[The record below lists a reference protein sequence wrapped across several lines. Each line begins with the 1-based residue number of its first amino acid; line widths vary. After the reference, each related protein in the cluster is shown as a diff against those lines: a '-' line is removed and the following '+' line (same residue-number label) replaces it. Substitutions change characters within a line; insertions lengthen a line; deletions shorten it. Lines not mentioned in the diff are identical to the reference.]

1 MNIGLF
7 GGTFDPI
14 HRGHMALASAAEE
27 KFRLRQIHFVP
38 AHVPPHKQKQ
48 PLTPFL
54 HRFTM
59 LSLATAEHKNWIP
72 SLLEAPK
79 LDGAKLDASNKVE
92 KKNVRPNFSID
103 TIRKLKAGLKST
115 DKIFFLIGIDAFL
128 QIATW
133 HEPEALFQE
142 CSFVVASRPGHSLAD
157 VANALPESLRPRKTV
172 AAPFEKHPA
181 EGDLVL
187 PGVTV
192 HLLDGVHHAISA
204 TAIRAAVAAG
214 RPLTK
219 MTEPSVADYIKKQ
232 NLYQISPG

>member
-14 HRGHMALASAAEE
+14 HRGHTALASAAEE
-27 KFRLRQIHFVP
+27 KFRLRQIYFVP

-59 LSLATAEHKNWIP
+59 LSLATAEHKTWIP

-79 LDGAKLDASNKVE
+79 LEAPNEAD
-92 KKNVRPNFSID
+92 KKNARPNYSPNYTID
-103 TIRKLKAGLKST
+103 TLRKLKASLKSA
-115 DKIFFLIGIDAFL
+115 DKVFFLIGIDAFL

-133 HEPEALFQE
+133 HEPEALFKE
-142 CSFVVASRPGHSLAD
+142 CAFVVASRPGHSLAD
-157 VANALPESLRPRKTV
+157 VANALPESLRPKKAV

-204 TAIRAAVAAG
+204 TAVRGAVAAG

-219 MTEPSVADYIKKQ
+219 MTDPSVADYIKKQ
-232 NLYQISPG
+232 NLYQS

>member
-14 HRGHMALASAAEE
+14 HRGHTALASAAEE

-48 PLTPFL
+48 PLIPFL

-59 LSLATAEHKNWIP
+59 LSLATAEHKTWIP
-72 SLLEAPK
+72 SLLEAPGETDK
-79 LDGAKLDASNKVE
+79 KSAS
-92 KKNVRPNFSID
+92 PNYSID
-103 TIRKLKAGLKST
+103 TLRKLKATLKSA

-133 HEPEALFQE
+133 HEPEALFKE
-142 CSFVVASRPGHSLAD
+142 CAFVVASRPSHSLAD
-157 VANALPESLRPRKTV
+157 VANALPESLRPKSHV
-172 AAPFEKHPA
+172 AQPFEKHPA

-204 TAIRAAVAAG
+204 TAIRAAVGAG

-219 MTEPSVADYIKKQ
+219 MTDPAVADYIKKQ
-232 NLYQISPG
+232 NLYQS

>member
-14 HRGHMALASAAEE
+14 HRGHTALASAAEE

-48 PLTPFL
+48 PLTPYL

-59 LSLATAEHKNWIP
+59 LSLATAEHKNWLP
-72 SLLEAPK
+72 SLLEAP
-79 LDGAKLDASNKVE
+79 DEAD
-92 KKNVRPNFSID
+92 KKYTHPNYSID
-103 TIRKLKAGLKST
+103 TVRKLKTGLKSA

-133 HEPEALFQE
+133 HEPEALFKE
-142 CSFVVASRPGHSLAD
+142 CAFVVASRPGHSLAD
-157 VANALPESLRPRKTV
+157 VANALPESLRPKKTV

-192 HLLDGVHHAISA
+192 HLMDGVHHAISA
-204 TAIRAAVAAG
+204 TAIRAAVEAG

-232 NLYQISPG
+232 SLYQP